1 MKIVNLV
8 EQRRFNAIV
17 WILCFECLI
26 YGLCGGSFVENNQT
40 CTLNTVRDDVTW
52 ITWYK
57 AAATLGVIKNMVK
70 FYFVVMADV
79 SVIINLSFKIIIQI
93 SWWNTRDEIALRWM
107 PQTQWEVSVVFLR
120 PQTIIWANVD

>member
-1 MKIVNLV
+1 MRVEWNDFNTFWRSLNMKIVNLV

-52 ITWYK
+52 IIWYK
-57 AAATLGVIKNMVK
+57 AAASLDVIKNVVK
-70 FYFVVMADV
+70 FCFAVTGDV
-79 SVIINLSFKIIIQI
+79 SVIINSSFKIIIQI
-93 SWWNTRDEIALRWM
+93 SWWNTLDEITLK
-107 PQTQWEVSVVFLR
+107 
-120 PQTIIWANVD
+120 